1 MSELVQRL
9 TDGLQQL
16 SKQYAEDMQRLET
29 QNTQLQQQVSSL
41 SEQTTYLAKQV
52 QTLIDTLNNSNNA

>member
-1 MSELVQRL
+1 
-9 TDGLQQL
+9 
-16 SKQYAEDMQRLET
+16 MQRLET

>member
-1 MSELVQRL
+1 
-9 TDGLQQL
+9 
-16 SKQYAEDMQRLET
+16 MQRLET

-52 QTLIDTLNNSNNA
+52 PPVMTLVSNQRFRCSGLSLKDL